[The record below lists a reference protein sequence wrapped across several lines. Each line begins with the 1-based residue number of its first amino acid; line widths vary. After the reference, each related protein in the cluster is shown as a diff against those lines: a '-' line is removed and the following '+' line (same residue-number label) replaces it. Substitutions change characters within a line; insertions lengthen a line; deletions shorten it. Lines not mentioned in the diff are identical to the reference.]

1 MKAEFDQWKSLAGPV
16 SSALVLHA
24 VIGFVLLAGFSFTT
38 PTPDSFELPPAM
50 QASLRVEPRQQAA
63 PQPKPE
69 SAPRPEPEPE
79 PAPEPEPQPEP
90 EPAPEPQPE
99 PAPEPEPE
107 PAPEPEPQPE
117 LVPEPE
123 PEPEP
128 APEPEP
134 QPELAPEPEPQ
145 PAPQP
150 EPATPE
156 DAFSDL
162 LAGLDEEDAVIEQQQ
177 EQAEQRRATEA
188 RVASVT
194 EDYKGRIGQQ
204 VQRAWSRPME
214 IRVMDLRDRETV
226 VRINL
231 LPTGEM
237 QGEPVI
243 VSSSGIPSLD
253 QSALRALQR
262 IRRFEV
268 PDDMQAFN
276 QNFRSFTITFK
287 PEDLM

>member
-24 VIGFVLLAGFSFTT
+24 VIGFVLLVGFSFTT

-63 PQPKPE
+63 PQP
-69 SAPRPEPEPE
+69 EPE
-79 PAPEPEPQPEP
+79 PAPRPEPQPEP

-107 PAPEPEPQPE
+107 PVPEPEPQPKLEPEPAPEPEPQ
-117 LVPEPE
+117 

-134 QPELAPEPEPQ
+134 QPEPAPKPEPQ

-150 EPATPE
+150 EPATRE
-156 DAFSDL
+156 DAFSNL
-162 LAGLDEEDAVIEQQQ
+162 LAGLDEEDAVIERQQ

-194 EDYKGRIGQQ
+194 DDYKGRIGQQ
-204 VQRAWSRPME
+204 IQRAWSRPME

>member
-24 VIGFVLLAGFSFTT
+24 VIGFVLLVGFSFTT

-63 PQPKPE
+63 PQP
-69 SAPRPEPEPE
+69 EPE
-79 PAPEPEPQPEP
+79 PAPRPEPQPEP

-117 LVPEPE
+117 
-123 PEPEP
+123 P
-128 APEPEP
+128 APK
-134 QPELAPEPEPQ
+134 PEPQ

-150 EPATPE
+150 EPATRE
-156 DAFSDL
+156 DAFSNL
-162 LAGLDEEDAVIEQQQ
+162 LAGLDEEDAVIERQQ

-194 EDYKGRIGQQ
+194 DDYKGRIGQQ
-204 VQRAWSRPME
+204 IQRAWSRPME